1 MNERVGRLGAQGM
14 IVEERREQEAEG
26 RCLD

>member
-1 MNERVGRLGAQGM
+1 MNERVSRLGAQGM

-26 RCLD
+26 RYRD